1 MDTND
6 KTNNKKWYV
15 VYRNSLRTLNA
26 NKPLTTKS
34 LLDESK
40 ITYFIPIMRRHKWV
54 GDELI
59 ETEEELLRNL
69 LFVQTEE
76 DINALIARTD
86 ALKAPLIDCST
97 NLPAMVPDEEMACFM
112 KLLSHNSEWG
122 GVKILQSP
130 FSSFIHHK
138 KVAVTDGPFAG
149 IEGYIVRI
157 RRDRKLVISLCQL
170 SVAISGIPHSFI
182 KEIP

>member
-6 KTNNKKWYV
+6 KANNKKWYV

-26 NKPLTTKS
+26 SKPLTTKS

-86 ALKAPLIDCST
+86 ALKAPP
-97 NLPAMVPDEEMACFM
+97 NR
-112 KLLSHNSEWG
+112 LLY
-122 GVKILQSP
+122 K
-130 FSSFIHHK
+130 SSGHG
-138 KVAVTDGPFAG
+138 T
-149 IEGYIVRI
+149 R
-157 RRDRKLVISLCQL
+157 
-170 SVAISGIPHSFI
+170 
-182 KEIP
+182 